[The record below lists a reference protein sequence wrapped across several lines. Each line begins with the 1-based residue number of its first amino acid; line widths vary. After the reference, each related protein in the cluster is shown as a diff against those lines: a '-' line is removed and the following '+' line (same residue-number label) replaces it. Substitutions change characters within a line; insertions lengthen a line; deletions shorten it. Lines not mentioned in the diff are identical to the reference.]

1 MRKRYVGLAL
11 ANSMFNGECTIRRE
25 VLQASEV
32 KDQLSAD
39 VESCCNPSHTAT
51 IEAIRERFG
60 IELPI
65 PEKPPQVSLS
75 QGDSILVIGVRG
87 LPRLTDRHQYTAE
100 EIASA
105 EFEFA
110 LYTVE

>member
-1 MRKRYVGLAL
+1 MGKRYVGLAL
-11 ANSMFNGECTIRRE
+11 ANSMFNGECTIHRK
-25 VLQASEV
+25 VLQAEQA
-32 KDQLSAD
+32 KRHLSGD

-51 IEAIRERFG
+51 IKAIRERFA

-65 PEKPPQVSLS
+65 PETPPQVSLS
-75 QGDSILVIGVRG
+75 SGDSILVIGVRG
-87 LPRLTDRHQYTAE
+87 LPRLTDRHQYTEA

-110 LYTVE
+110 LYTLE